1 MPKAPTCLLNTHSLN
16 DQPSLTFPIM
26 NVPRT
31 PMLAKIK
38 KHLPKLL
45 LELGVIIVVI
55 IALEAFL
62 TRDAVS
68 GKAPPFGGITLRGE
82 AFELRSLEGK
92 PAVVHFWATWCPVC
106 RLEHGMIDRLAEDY
120 PVITIAMQSGEARE
134 VLAALQEE
142 GVDYPVI
149 NDPQGS
155 LARLY
160 GVSGVPASFVL
171 DDKGN
176 VRFVTRGYTSGWGMR
191 IRLWLAAIL

>member
-1 MPKAPTCLLNTHSLN
+1 MPKAPTRLLNTRSLN

>member
-1 MPKAPTCLLNTHSLN
+1 ME
-16 DQPSLTFPIM
+16 
-26 NVPRT
+26 VPRT

-45 LELGVIIVVI
+45 LELGLIIVVI

-68 GKAPPFGGITLRGE
+68 GKAPAFGGVTLRGE
-82 AFELRSLEGK
+82 AFKLSTLEGK

-106 RLEHGMIDRLAEDY
+106 QLEHGMIDRLARDY

-134 VLAALQEE
+134 VLGVLREE

-171 DDKGN
+171 DDKGH